1 MIKKWIIKIFKINTY
16 EKEYEK
22 YKELYQ
28 NALAD
33 IEVITSVAQNYKREL
48 ESLEVVVDT
57 LIQTSED
64 VLAIVNDPD
73 RKREYYEHRA
83 YANGRQCAYAEMGIK
98 ALDARAEG
106 KTFYVDH
113 DDNLI
118 EELDEESFEKFCE
131 ENEIKIDDLVEGA
144 DDENLDREQS
154 IRITQYAYHPN
165 EKIKTRIWLVKQQ
178 TH

>member
-28 NALAD
+28 NALTD

-48 ESLEVVVDT
+48 DSLKAT
-57 LIQTSED
+57 SNGLIKTAED

-83 YANGRQCAYAEMGIK
+83 YASGRQCAYAEMGIK

-106 KTFYVDH
+106 KTLCV
-113 DDNLI
+113 NLI

-131 ENEIKIDDLVEGA
+131 ENEIKIDDLVEGNG
-144 DDENLDREQS
+144 DESLD
-154 IRITQYAYHPN
+154 
-165 EKIKTRIWLVKQQ
+165 EK
-178 TH
+178 

>member
-16 EKEYEK
+16 EKEYKK

-28 NALAD
+28 DAATE
-33 IEVITSVAQNYKREL
+33 IETIKSVAESYRRDL
-48 ESLEVVVDT
+48 ESLKIVSDDIVKRT
-57 LIQTSED
+57 ED
-64 VLAIVNDPD
+64 VLAIVEDPD

-83 YANGRQCAYAEMGIK
+83 YASGRQCAYAEMGIK

-106 KTFYVDH
+106 KTLYIDH

-131 ENEIKIDDLVEGA
+131 ENEIRIDDLIEGV
-144 DDENLDREQS
+144 D
-154 IRITQYAYHPN
+154 N
-165 EKIKTRIWLVKQQ
+165 EWAWYFNTIS
-178 TH
+178 

>member
-28 NALAD
+28 NALTD

-48 ESLEVVVDT
+48 DNLKATSNG
-57 LIQTSED
+57 LIKTAED
-64 VLAIVNDPD
+64 VLAMVNDPD

-83 YANGRQCAYAEMGIK
+83 YASGRQCAYAEMGIK

-106 KTFYVDH
+106 KTLCV
-113 DDNLI
+113 NLI

-131 ENEIKIDDLVEGA
+131 ENEIKIDDLIE
-144 DDENLDREQS
+144 ER
-154 IRITQYAYHPN
+154 
-165 EKIKTRIWLVKQQ
+165 
-178 TH
+178 